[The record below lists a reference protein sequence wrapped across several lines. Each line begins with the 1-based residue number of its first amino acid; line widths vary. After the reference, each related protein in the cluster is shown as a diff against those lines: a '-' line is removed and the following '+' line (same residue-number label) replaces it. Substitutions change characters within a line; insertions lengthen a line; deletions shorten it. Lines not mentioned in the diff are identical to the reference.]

1 MVQLVEQ
8 SLLSPESSHP
18 QFYLLPIIYIIGKL
32 YLKVKIKKKRPAMA
46 QFFKK
51 SVAKARRYPK
61 VQTVINET
69 VACLILTKF

>member
-1 MVQLVEQ
+1 
-8 SLLSPESSHP
+8 
-18 QFYLLPIIYIIGKL
+18 
-32 YLKVKIKKKRPAMA
+32 MA

-69 VACLILTKF
+69 DEIACLILTKF